1 MRVVVRTARI
11 LGGRAVQAGMAA
23 LILCGC
29 ATSNPIRYYTLDM
42 APSGGVETAFSIE
55 IDRLRP
61 SEALARKD
69 ILIKK
74 SATQI
79 EYYAGEQWAANVGEL
94 VAEKLQAEFGHPV
107 EGRPTVV
114 VRGAILAF
122 EQVDVPDGIAARV
135 KLDLDIH
142 AEDDRAYDKPI
153 LKKAY
158 EATVPAEQASPAGVA
173 EALSRALEQVAVDV
187 VKDLA
192 R

>member
-1 MRVVVRTARI
+1 MRFVITATRIVRARSLY
-11 LGGRAVQAGMAA
+11 LGLFA
-23 LILCGC
+23 LVCVGC
-29 ATSNPIRYYTLDM
+29 ATSSPVRYYTLDM
-42 APSGGVETAFSIE
+42 APSGGVETAFNIE

-107 EGRPTVV
+107 EGRPTVI
-114 VRGAILAF
+114 VRGAIQAF
-122 EQVDVPDGIAARV
+122 EQVDLPDGIAARV
-135 KLDLDIH
+135 KLDLDIY
-142 AEDDRAYDKPI
+142 AEDDRAYDKPM

-158 EATVPAEQASPAGVA
+158 EVTVPAKPASPDGVA
-173 EALSRALEQVAVDV
+173 AALSRALEQIAADV
-187 VKDLA
+187 VKDLS